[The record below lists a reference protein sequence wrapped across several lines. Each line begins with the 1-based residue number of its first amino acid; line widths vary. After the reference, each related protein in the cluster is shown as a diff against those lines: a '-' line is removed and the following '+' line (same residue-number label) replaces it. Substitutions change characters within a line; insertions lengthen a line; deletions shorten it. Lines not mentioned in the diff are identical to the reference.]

1 MNELS
6 YFSRLQIGL
15 LFSKCKTVA
24 FNSFQVRDF
33 VSPPKPFPP
42 PPQKKRV
49 RSATLIITYTAS
61 SLQQVKTSEII
72 YVNVTHLGPLV
83 VGLEEE
89 EEDGDKSNHVD
100 VDEDDVVGVVFRC
113 QKAPLA

>member
-1 MNELS
+1 MLARPNPS
-6 YFSRLQIGL
+6 
-15 LFSKCKTVA
+15 
-24 FNSFQVRDF
+24 
-33 VSPPKPFPP
+33 PP
-42 PPQKKRV
+42 PPPKKRV